1 MRLLNYI
8 QCLIPVILAFVI
20 YLSFS
25 PPVKSR
31 GSSVGTVTDYGL
43 DDQGSRVR
51 FPKGAGIFLFSTASR
66 MTLGPNEP
74 PIQWVRGGSSPGI
87 KQPWREADHSRPSTE
102 IKNAWRC
109 LYIYP
114 YLSTLRQITDSRAVI
129 MKSETN
135 TDSRIRVFNTVNTMS
150 TILSWF
156 YPPLIPHN

>member
-1 MRLLNYI
+1 
-8 QCLIPVILAFVI
+8 
-20 YLSFS
+20 
-25 PPVKSR
+25 
-31 GSSVGTVTDYGL
+31 
-43 DDQGSRVR
+43 
-51 FPKGAGIFLFSTASR
+51 

-156 YPPLIPHN
+156 YPPLIPHNWSRNIHVNVILPLCEIWGFHGSEGSSRGPLERWYPTTTLHGVTTQKTSIRVSLKL